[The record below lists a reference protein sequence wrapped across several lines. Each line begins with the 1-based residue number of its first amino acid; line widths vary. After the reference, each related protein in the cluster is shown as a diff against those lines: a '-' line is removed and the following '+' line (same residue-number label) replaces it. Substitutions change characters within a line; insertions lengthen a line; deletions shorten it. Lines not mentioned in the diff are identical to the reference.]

1 MDIKNFVLE
10 NEAHVRQNKRL
21 YKILDF
27 LSVTLFLLLVAVL
40 LNIGD
45 LFKLIPFLEPY
56 VGLSPD
62 IPFFQIR
69 YDTIILLFICAGV
82 TYAALYL
89 YRRYRSKI
97 YIWVGKVPPKDENS
111 FDIME
116 RLHPEL
122 KDRLRTA
129 YDNLEDNNVIAA
141 DLKQQISKDIEGISG
156 KELMNKKK
164 ARSGAIAVAVSG
176 ILLLAIFFTGFTSP
190 IDPASEITRRLPDF
204 SVDRPDVDPNNNTT
218 VNESASSVA
227 VGTPPISEDPGIDI
241 DVTLPPGS
249 GFGPGE
255 LLNESD
261 NKTFEPSKY
270 YPPESLSSTHF
281 YDTLPEGYADLI
293 KNYFEKLAE
302 TS

>member
-10 NEAHVRQNKRL
+10 NEAGVRKNKRL

-40 LNIGD
+40 LNLGD
-45 LFKLIPFLEPY
+45 LFKLIPPLEPY

-62 IPFFQIR
+62 IPLLYIR
-69 YDTIILLFICAGV
+69 YDTIILFFICAIV
-82 TYAALYL
+82 TYAGLYL

-97 YIWVGKVPPKDENS
+97 YIWAGRTPPKDENS

-129 YDNLEDNNVIAA
+129 YDNLDDNNIIAA
-141 DLKQQISKDIEGISG
+141 DLKQHVSKDIEGISG
-156 KELMNKKK
+156 KELTNKKK
-164 ARSGAIAVAVSG
+164 IRAGLVAVAFCG
-176 ILLLAIFFTGFTSP
+176 IILLAIFFTGFTSP
-190 IDPASEITRRLPDF
+190 LDPASAVTERLPSF
-204 SVDRPDVDPNNNTT
+204 AVDRPDVDPDNSTT
-218 VNESASSVA
+218 VNESASSTA
-227 VGTPPISEDPGIDI
+227 VGTPPISEDPGVEI

-293 KNYFEKLAE
+293 KDYFQKLAE